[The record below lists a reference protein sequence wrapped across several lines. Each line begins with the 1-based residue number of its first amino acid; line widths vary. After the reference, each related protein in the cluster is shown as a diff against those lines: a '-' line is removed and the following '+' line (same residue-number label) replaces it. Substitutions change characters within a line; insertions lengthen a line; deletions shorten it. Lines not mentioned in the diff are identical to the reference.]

1 MCIFRDKK
9 LIFFFHLTFAKL
21 KWLYCYVTEVLV
33 KGEFWQVDCYLRA
46 TDEGQPNFSHGRSFC
61 HIKPYFQET
70 AVGMLTST
78 NEPNFLN
85 KEGNWAIQGI
95 FPPAASG
102 FWKFGILLA
111 ILYHILNSPLYAEH
125 KSVGIILRKHHSGNK
140 AVSPSHLPS
149 NILNCCWSFLGVKG
163 IKGVILLLVGHKF
176 QYAKWDCT

>member
-33 KGEFWQVDCYLRA
+33 KGEFWQADCYLRA

-102 FWKFGILLA
+102 FWKFGILLSYTLSH
-111 ILYHILNSPLYAEH
+111 IEFPFICWTQKRWYHIKKTPF
-125 KSVGIILRKHHSGNK
+125 R
-140 AVSPSHLPS
+140 
-149 NILNCCWSFLGVKG
+149 
-163 IKGVILLLVGHKF
+163 
-176 QYAKWDCT
+176 